1 MNRFAFP
8 LYLAFIAS
16 ILLSGCTAPAHLRN
30 SSHSSTLELSPDE
43 KIQQTIDRW
52 RGVHSSKAIQ
62 KWGAP
67 DEVNGDGTGWQTL
80 VWHIPVHGFLA
91 RQGSQV
97 RDSQLRQDHQ
107 IRSRRLSGGMRA
119 VGGTYVSTGYTY
131 QLTFYTRPDGIIDK
145 TDIKQNHDPASEFK
159 WK

>member
-8 LYLAFIAS
+8 LYLAFIVS

-30 SSHSSTLELSPDE
+30 RPHPSTSELTSDE
-43 KIQQTIDRW
+43 KMQQTIGRW
-52 RGVHSSKAIQ
+52 KGVHISKAIQ
-62 KWGAP
+62 KWGSP
-67 DEVNGDGTGWQTL
+67 TETNGDGTGWQTFI
-80 VWHIPVHGFLA
+80 WHIPVHGFLA

-107 IRSRRLSGGMRA
+107 IHPRHRLGGMRA

-131 QLTFYTRPDGIIDK
+131 QLTFYTRSNGIISK
-145 TDIKQNHDPASEFK
+145 TDIKKNHDPASEFK